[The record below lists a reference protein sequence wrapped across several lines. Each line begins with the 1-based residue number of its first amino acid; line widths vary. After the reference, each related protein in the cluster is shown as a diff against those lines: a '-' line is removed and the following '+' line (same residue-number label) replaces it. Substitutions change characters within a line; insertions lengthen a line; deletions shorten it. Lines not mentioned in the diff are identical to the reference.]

1 MEDIRSIAARLPQH
15 AFSIRRRFARDAH
28 FRSICMDYEEA
39 ARALKYWQKVAQE
52 GDRKKEADRNVEEY
66 ASLLGELEAEILADL
81 NRSISNV
88 QQS

>member
-1 MEDIRSIAARLPQH
+1 
-15 AFSIRRRFARDAH
+15 
-28 FRSICMDYEEA
+28 MDYEEA